1 MRRRVLHLV
10 HGSPALGDVGG
21 TELYVAA
28 LARAQGATV
37 LTRDRRIQARPGLR
51 HVAADHDLWA
61 LGLPA
66 ARHPTFSDTWR
77 VPQMAAATARMP
89 SDVLHVHHLAHV
101 GLELPSDRPVVV
113 TLHDYHLGCVRGQLV
128 DRDGALCPGPALE
141 RCGVCV
147 REHLLATPGL
157 QALAPLA
164 RGLGVHRLARSTVAQ
179 AAPSARGLKRLQDR
193 MRAARGVLDRADRVL
208 SPSADL
214 ARRVESWGWVERV
227 HVQDLPLVAPL
238 QVAPEPA
245 PGPVR
250 FVFVGALIPT
260 KGPHV
265 LLEAFAGVDAELTFW
280 GPTPGFDG
288 QPRFAPDLLHAIQAT
303 PNARYGGV
311 FGPHQ
316 RADVLAQA
324 DVLVLPSLWPENSP
338 LVVRE
343 AVARGLRVV
352 VSDHGGASEL
362 DPDAQRVPPGDR
374 GALRAALMQQV
385 ALGRGRRAPRSWPM
399 DAHVDAL
406 DAHYDAAVAEFD
418 SRTGAQ

>member
-1 MRRRVLHLV
+1 MGRRVLHLV

-28 LARAQGATV
+28 VARAQGATV

-51 HVAADHDLWA
+51 HVAADHHVWA

-66 ARHPTFSDTWR
+66 PRNPTFSDTWR
-77 VPQMAAATARMP
+77 VPQMAAAVARMP
-89 SDVLHVHHLAHV
+89 SDVLHVHHLAHL
-101 GLELPSDRPVVV
+101 GLALPQDRPIVV

-128 DRDGALCPGPALE
+128 DRDGELCAGPALD

-164 RGLGVHRLARSTVAQ
+164 RGLGVHRLARNTVAQ
-179 AAPSARGLKRLQDR
+179 AAPSARGMKRLEAR
-193 MRAARGVLDRADRVL
+193 MRAARGVLERAHRVL

-214 ARRVESWGWVERV
+214 ARRVESWGWVPRV

-238 QVAPEPA
+238 APAPEPP
-245 PGPVR
+245 PGPTR

-265 LLEAFAGVDAELTFW
+265 LLDAFRGLPGTLTFW

-288 QPRFAPDLLHAIQAT
+288 QPDFASTLLSAIDGT
-303 PNARYGGV
+303 PGARYGGV
-311 FGPHQ
+311 FGAHQ
-316 RADVLAQA
+316 RAQVLEDA

-352 VSDHGGASEL
+352 VSDHGGAAEL
-362 DPDAQRVPPGDR
+362 DPHARRVPAGDR
-374 GALRAALMQQV
+374 DALRSALALEV
-385 ALGRGRRAPRSWPM
+385 ARGRGRRPPRSWPM
-399 DAHVDAL
+399 DAHLDAL
-406 DAHYDAAVAEFD
+406 EAHYDAAVAAFD
-418 SRTGAQ
+418 SRTGGQ